1 MASPPSAS
9 IASAP
14 PAAAAAPCLVCSR
27 PLEREEENLGARPAA
42 VWSLRCTYAAPR
54 SRHTCGA
61 KLCDRERVYHADCLS
76 EIYEKLGP
84 RGSGAAKNR
93 ALAFSIKQLHISGA

>member
-1 MASPPSAS
+1 MRAQPPCGRC
-9 IASAP
+9 
-14 PAAAAAPCLVCSR
+14 AALTPR
-27 PLEREEENLGARPAA
+27 RA
-42 VWSLRCTYAAPR
+42 VAI
-54 SRHTCGA
+54 TCGA